1 MKLFDWVAA
10 AVLWI
15 DLPIPFYWLIL
26 HPLVGFWRRHVPAAY
41 LAAALLPW
49 SAAAVLL
56 FAFHRHLFSSAR
68 ALAWAAAWKVAA
80 GLVLIGAD
88 GYLLFRAER
97 ELGGPRL
104 VGHAELQAGGELASE
119 GLYARMRHPRY
130 TGMMSGV
137 LGACLLAATPLLWG
151 VAVLWWLV
159 AFTSVLLEEREL
171 RARFGPA
178 YEEYCRRVPRF
189 LPFRLWPGKD

>member
-1 MKLFDWVAA
+1 M
-10 AVLWI
+10 
-15 DLPIPFYWLIL
+15 
-26 HPLVGFWRRHVPAAY
+26 
-41 LAAALLPW
+41 
-49 SAAAVLL
+49 
-56 FAFHRHLFSSAR
+56 FSSAR

-97 ELGGPRL
+97 ELGGTRL

-189 LPFRLWPGKD
+189 LPFRLWPGND